1 MGGHMEDFSV
11 IYKIL
16 SALHKSMDCDEFD
29 MDLIS
34 PERLGISRNRWMQ
47 IIRMLSDRGYVEDL
61 VVRIGADGGFSFGC
75 GPRPRLTLDGL
86 EYLEENSLMKR
97 AYRLAKG
104 IKDVVPGM

>member
-1 MGGHMEDFSV
+1 MEDFSV

-16 SALHKSMDCDEFD
+16 NALHKSMDCDEFD

-34 PERLGISRNRWMQ
+34 PERLGISRNRWLY
-47 IIRMLSDRGYVEDL
+47 IIRMLAERGYVEDL
-61 VVRIGADGGFSFGC
+61 NVTIGADGGFSFSPG
-75 GPRPRLTLDGL
+75 GRPRLTLSGL

-104 IKDVVPGM
+104 IKDVLPGM